1 MDKIN
6 ELSLG
11 QKIIG
16 ATGILLLIDSFLP
29 WFKKDYG
36 AGSFSGTYTKNGWG
50 SFLSLLAV
58 LIAIAL
64 VAFVAVRA
72 FADVNLP
79 DKLGNLGWGQVQLI
93 AAAVSLALIVL
104 QLLIGKKVSIVSLD
118 RALGI
123 YIGVVLAAA
132 MTYGAFLTMK
142 DPAPTRGPG
151 PGPGP
156 GGPPPGPPAGG
167 PPPTV

>member
-16 ATGILLLIDSFLP
+16 GAGILLLIDSFLP

-36 AGSFSGTYTKNGWG
+36 AGSFAGTYTKNGWG
-50 SFLSLLAV
+50 SFVSLLAI

-64 VAFVAVRA
+64 VAFVLVRA
-72 FADVNLP
+72 LADVNLP
-79 DKLGNLGWGQVQLI
+79 DKLGNMGWGQVQLI

-104 QLLIGKKVSIVSLD
+104 QLLIGKKVSIVTLD
-118 RALGI
+118 RAYGI
-123 YIGVVLAAA
+123 YVGLVLAAA
-132 MTYGAFLTMK
+132 MTYGAFLTSK
-142 DPAPTRGPG
+142 DPAGTRGPA
-151 PGPGP
+151 GPGP